1 MCVQRGRVALCC
13 AALVFLLVVL
23 AGAAVSLS
31 AASGA
36 ISITPETV
44 VLEVDQSASLIAS
57 RSNVTWSSS
66 NTAVATVDSRG
77 LVTAKAAGTAS
88 ITARSRGSRGTAKI
102 TVNTNSVSRAPLA
115 LTCPTAINA
124 VSQDGNPVAVNYAV
138 SYSGGVNPVSVAG
151 VPASGSLFAVGTTSV
166 NVTAQSGDGQRATC
180 SFAVTVTSNYVP
192 PAPLTL
198 TCPTPINA
206 VSQDGNPVA
215 VNYSVSHDG
224 GVDPV
229 SVAGVPASGS
239 SFAVG
244 TTAVNVTGQSGD
256 GQLATCSFD
265 VTVTYT
271 PVVGS
276 PAEPSEPTFGQIMA
290 GIRPRGFG
298 ANPYTLLMPAAGRI
312 AYYVSTTGSD
322 TNPGTSTAPFRTINK
337 AAQVALAGDVV
348 TIKSGTYSET
358 VTVKNG
364 GTLSA
369 PIVFQAE
376 VHGGVVMS
384 GGTHFFQPINWSLGI
399 NNSGA
404 IYVTVRGLVFRNYTY
419 LGETGTQATYDA
431 LRAARGWRIEDCLF
445 DSPGENAVNLRGDD
459 ITLTRNTLQFAG
471 RHAII
476 AYGPPNGATSPTDPA
491 FIGIKNLKI
500 TDNIIWSNATATVT
514 QTAVNSSTVVKVMTS
529 KNALIE
535 NNESYA
541 NAGPGFWLDGRNFGY
556 TIRYNYFHDN
566 VYKGSGYSP
575 GRGLDLEINWYGT
588 VRRNVFAGN
597 AHDGVGVLNTS
608 GVLIE
613 DNLFS
618 RNRRNVLLSNQDR
631 GTAFPCRDNT
641 VRNNL
646 FRDWVNMAGVDV
658 LGNVT
663 PSNAV
668 SVLNLQVDSNTYQ
681 PVTSKTLSGY
691 WGYFITTLTQD
702 CSDIGWECHGK
713 TGTIAWPP
721 Q

>member
-1 MCVQRGRVALCC
+1 M
-13 AALVFLLVVL
+13 
-23 AGAAVSLS
+23 
-31 AASGA
+31 
-36 ISITPETV
+36 
-44 VLEVDQSASLIAS
+44 
-57 RSNVTWSSS
+57 
-66 NTAVATVDSRG
+66 
-77 LVTAKAAGTAS
+77 
-88 ITARSRGSRGTAKI
+88 
-102 TVNTNSVSRAPLA
+102 
-115 LTCPTAINA
+115 
-124 VSQDGNPVAVNYAV
+124 
-138 SYSGGVNPVSVAG
+138 
-151 VPASGSLFAVGTTSV
+151 
-166 NVTAQSGDGQRATC
+166 
-180 SFAVTVTSNYVP
+180 
-192 PAPLTL
+192 
-198 TCPTPINA
+198 
-206 VSQDGNPVA
+206 
-215 VNYSVSHDG
+215 
-224 GVDPV
+224 DPV

-271 PVVGS
+271 PVVVS
-276 PAEPSEPTFGQIMA
+276 PTEPSEPTFGQIMA

-298 ANPYTLLMPAAGRI
+298 AIPYTLRMPAAGRI

-322 TNPGTSTAPFRTINK
+322 TNLGTSTAPFRTINK

-384 GGTHFFQPINWSLGI
+384 GGRHFFQPINWSLGI
-399 NNSGA
+399 NNTGA

-459 ITLTRNTLQFAG
+459 ITLTRNTLQLAG

-476 AYGPPNGATSPTDPA
+476 AYGPANGATSPTDPA

-500 TDNIIWSNATATVT
+500 TDNIIWSNAMTAVT
-514 QTAVNSSTVVKVMTS
+514 QTAVNSSTVVKIMTS

-556 TIRYNYFHDN
+556 TIR
-566 VYKGSGYSP
+566 STTSTTISP
-575 GRGLDLEINWYGT
+575 RAAAT
-588 VRRNVFAGN
+588 HPA
-597 AHDGVGVLNTS
+597 AASTS
-608 GVLIE
+608 R
-613 DNLFS
+613 S
-618 RNRRNVLLSNQDR
+618 A
-631 GTAFPCRDNT
+631 GTARC
-641 VRNNL
+641 
-646 FRDWVNMAGVDV
+646 AGTCSRATRTRASGSST
-658 LGNVT
+658 LRACSSRTTCSAATG
-663 PSNAV
+663 A
-668 SVLNLQVDSNTYQ
+668 
-681 PVTSKTLSGY
+681 TSLSATRIVGQHSPA
-691 WGYFITTLTQD
+691 GTTRFGTT
-702 CSDIGWECHGK
+702 CSAIG
-713 TGTIAWPP
+713 
-721 Q
+721 